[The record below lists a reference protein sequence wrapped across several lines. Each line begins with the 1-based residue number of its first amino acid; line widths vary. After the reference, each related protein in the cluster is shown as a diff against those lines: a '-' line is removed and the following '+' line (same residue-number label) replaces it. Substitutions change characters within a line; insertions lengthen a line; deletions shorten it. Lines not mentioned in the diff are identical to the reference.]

1 MSEKTITP
9 LHLSFNDRNRRIS
22 DLEGR
27 IRDLGCQLEVAQ
39 NAADEWRAK
48 AYAARDDVAHWRDL
62 YGRPR

>member
-1 MSEKTITP
+1 MSEKTITSP
-9 LHLSFNDRNRRIS
+9 HFTFNNKNKWIS

-27 IRDLGCQLEVAQ
+27 IKDLGRQLQVAQ
-39 NAADEWRAK
+39 KAADEWRAK

>member
-9 LHLSFNDRNRRIS
+9 LDLTFNDRNRRIS

-27 IRDLGCQLEVAQ
+27 IRDLGRQLQVAQ